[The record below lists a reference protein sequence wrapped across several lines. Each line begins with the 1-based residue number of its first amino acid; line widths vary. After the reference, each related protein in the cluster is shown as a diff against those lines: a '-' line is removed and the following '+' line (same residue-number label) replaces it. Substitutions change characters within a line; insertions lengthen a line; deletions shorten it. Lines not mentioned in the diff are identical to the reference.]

1 MMVVME
7 GEGGVEASSESLRS
21 RVVMVGTGMG
31 VSLPSLIT
39 AEHFFFIT
47 IYTDESRSRA

>member
-31 VSLPSLIT
+31 GRECGSG
-39 AEHFFFIT
+39 
-47 IYTDESRSRA
+47 RARAT